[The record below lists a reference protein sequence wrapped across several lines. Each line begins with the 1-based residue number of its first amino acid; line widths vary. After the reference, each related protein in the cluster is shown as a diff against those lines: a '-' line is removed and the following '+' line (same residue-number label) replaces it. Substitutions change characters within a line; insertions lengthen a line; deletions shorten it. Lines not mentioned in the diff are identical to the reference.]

1 MYQDIGDSSG
11 WPSANDRFPPVG
23 RLLLIVGGD
32 RDRRLWGA
40 SCSSERRLPF
50 VTALIRIPGRN
61 PSAM

>member
-1 MYQDIGDSSG
+1 LAVNERSIS
-11 WPSANDRFPPVG
+11 FFG